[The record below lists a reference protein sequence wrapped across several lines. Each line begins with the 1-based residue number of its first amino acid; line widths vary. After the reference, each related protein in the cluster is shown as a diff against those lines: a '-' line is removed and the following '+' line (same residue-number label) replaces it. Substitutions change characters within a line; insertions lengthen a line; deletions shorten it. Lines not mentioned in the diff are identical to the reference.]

1 MISEMI
7 ISTTTSMPSKSSVRA
22 ASGYRS
28 NANVLIDP
36 TKKSADKYERGHVK
50 SVKNEGS
57 NDLNNIKPQI
67 KKANRAQSGRNM
79 VGSTKNK

>member
-1 MISEMI
+1 
-7 ISTTTSMPSKSSVRA
+7 MPSTSKVRA
-22 ASGYRS
+22 ASGYKS

-57 NDLNNIKPQI
+57 NELINIKPQI

-79 VGSTKNK
+79 VGAKKKK